1 MRARA
6 IGLVVGT
13 ADGVEGPVPVVAFD
27 APGHGTVRFT
37 HDVSWLK
44 VREVGDTVPV
54 RYMRR
59 QPSRARIA
67 SASAAAMH
75 VLVFALAVAGL
86 FLLADAIAPG
96 SAQRPLSL
104 SPRGTWVDSS
114 LGRKPVPQ
122 RRRLVPRPRST
133 GERST
138 GRCCRGRRYRFMA
151 RGEGSAAPACAGG
164 SAAERG
170 ERGGQYRVEPV
181 EGLDHGEVA
190 DVLSRGRR
198 RSAAGVRRT
207 SPRPARARRRRR

>member
-1 MRARA
+1 MLVYVGILVAGALLILAAATFPFWTNCSLFELPRMRARA

-37 HDVSWLK
+37 HDVLWLK

-96 SAQRPLSL
+96 
-104 SPRGTWVDSS
+104 
-114 LGRKPVPQ
+114 
-122 RRRLVPRPRST
+122 
-133 GERST
+133 
-138 GRCCRGRRYRFMA
+138 
-151 RGEGSAAPACAGG
+151 
-164 SAAERG
+164 
-170 ERGGQYRVEPV
+170 
-181 EGLDHGEVA
+181 
-190 DVLSRGRR
+190 
-198 RSAAGVRRT
+198 
-207 SPRPARARRRRR
+207 